1 MNRNFIVIVAVLV
14 VLLLGLTM
22 MTSVEEGVGSEE
34 TAPPSATEATTA
46 TE

>member
-1 MNRNFIVIVAVLV
+1 MNRNFIVIAAVLV

-22 MTSVEEGVGSEE
+22 MTSVEEGEGSEKA
-34 TAPPSATEATTA
+34 APASATEPETA